1 MSGNQISADFLARA
15 AATCGPAVA
24 GSAEL
29 PNLVMNGQSVTVT
42 GNPNQTVTLPNG
54 TAIINQQTS
63 TIGGTSAELVVNAL
77 HVTTI
82 DTVTQQELADVVLA
96 SVESQINC
104 QGGSPPDASFGTGGG
119 WIPGFV
125 SGRANFSM
133 QSTTEA
139 VDNTQA
145 CQTTITGMADSSS
158 GPVSFKVT
166 IRDNG
171 EPGADRDTFAIEAS
185 NGYTNSNLL
194 GGGNVQKHRETC
206 TAP

>member
-1 MSGNQISADFLARA
+1 
-15 AATCGPAVA
+15 
-24 GSAEL
+24 
-29 PNLVMNGQSVTVT
+29 
-42 GNPNQTVTLPNG
+42 VTLPNG

-63 TIGGTSAELVVNAL
+63 TIGTSAELVVNAL
-77 HVTTI
+77 HITTI

-119 WIPGFV
+119 WIPGFT
-125 SGRANFSM
+125 SGRANFGVMGGADQDGTKAHVVFKDHGANFSM

-139 VDNTQA
+139 VDNTQP

-158 GPVSFKVT
+158 GPVSFMVT

-171 EPGADRDTFAIEAS
+171 EPGVNRDTFAIEVS
-185 NGYTNSNLL
+185 NGYTNSKYLS
-194 GGGNVQKHRETC
+194 GGNIQKHRETC